1 MSSQS
6 PLSIQYSNEKLRI
19 LVEEYITQQRTEFT
33 FKSVCSFIAFWA
45 MEDKSPGALYESNE
59 LQLSDQE
66 RISRI
71 LENIVADGRI
81 AKLPGDAKG
90 YIKK

>member
-6 PLSIQYSNEKLRI
+6 PLSIQYSSEKLRI

-33 FKSVCSFIAFWA
+33 FKGVCSYSAFWA
-45 MEDKSPGALYESNE
+45 MEEKAPSALYESNE

-81 AKLPGDAKG
+81 ARIPGDAKG